1 MKTRLTMRGDQDFR
15 CFDVLGDQDGEVLD
29 VRGIVPLFFSIAQI
43 LIQSG
48 TKIFKFRWFLG
59 PSDQI

>member
-1 MKTRLTMRGDQDFR
+1 MRGDQDFR

-43 LIQSG
+43 LYTI
-48 TKIFKFRWFLG
+48 W
-59 PSDQI
+59 DQNVQV

>member
-29 VRGIVPLFFSIAQI
+29 VRGIVPQLVFY
-43 LIQSG
+43 
-48 TKIFKFRWFLG
+48 R
-59 PSDQI
+59 